1 MTDIILKIENL
12 GHSYGKFKVIEDISI
27 DIKSGSLSAL
37 IGPNGAGK
45 TTFYNAISGKFPPS
59 KGKIYLNG
67 IDITGLSAEKVV
79 RKGMARSFQITSIFP
94 ELTVLENIMIPLII
108 KHNMGYSVF
117 KRIAKNSKIIQKAY
131 EVLSYVGLENSAEKT
146 VSTMA
151 YGDKRLVEMGIVLS
165 LDPEVILLD
174 EPTAGMN
181 PEETEKMIALIKNLS
196 KKLGKTFFL
205 TEHDMKVVFSLSE
218 KIYVLHQGR
227 LLAEGAPDQIRDN
240 EQVKEAYL
248 GRKKNA

>member
-1 MTDIILKIENL
+1 MTDIILRVENL
-12 GHSYGKFKVIEDISI
+12 GHSYGKFRVIEDVSI
-27 DIKSGSLSAL
+27 DVKRGSLSSL

-59 KGKIYLNG
+59 KGRIYLNG
-67 IDITGLSAEKVV
+67 MDITGLSAEKVV
-79 RKGMARSFQITSIFP
+79 RKGMARSFQITSVFP
-94 ELTVLENIMIPLII
+94 ELTVLENIMVPVII
-108 KHNMGYSVF
+108 SENIGYNIF
-117 KRIAKNSKIIQKAY
+117 KRLGNKGKIIQKAY
-131 EVLSYVGLENSAEKT
+131 EILSYVGLESSAGKK

-165 LDPEVILLD
+165 LNPEVILLD

-181 PEETEKMIALIKNLS
+181 PEETEKMIALIKTLS

-205 TEHDMKVVFSLSE
+205 TEHDMKVVFSLSV

-227 LLAEGAPDQIRDN
+227 LLAEGTPDEIRDN